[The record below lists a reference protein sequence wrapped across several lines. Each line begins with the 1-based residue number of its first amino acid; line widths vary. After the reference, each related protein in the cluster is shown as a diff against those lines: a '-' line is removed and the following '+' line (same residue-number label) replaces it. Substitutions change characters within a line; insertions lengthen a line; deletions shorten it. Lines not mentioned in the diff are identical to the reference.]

1 MKWNC
6 YDLFDHYNTEKNG
19 VPALKEQ
26 PIRTDA
32 VLERVQA
39 QTAAHSQPHKRSRIR
54 MTKWAAGIAAAAVL
68 VTGGTTLAAAA
79 GVGGLDAFFHSLI
92 GEETPENPEKLAALV
107 ATPDASFDSTNQD
120 VQFTLLGMYGDDS
133 QAMLSFQVTAKD
145 GTALQ
150 DGFKLRPYRAL
161 TAAARRWTAT
171 AKRQMSGKKTGH
183 ITSISVSTAPTCRAK
198 HWM

>member
-54 MTKWAAGIAAAAVL
+54 MTK
-68 VTGGTTLAAAA
+68 
-79 GVGGLDAFFHSLI
+79 
-92 GEETPENPEKLAALV
+92 
-107 ATPDASFDSTNQD
+107 
-120 VQFTLLGMYGDDS
+120 
-133 QAMLSFQVTAKD
+133 
-145 GTALQ
+145 
-150 DGFKLRPYRAL
+150 

-171 AKRQMSGKKTGH
+171 AKRQISGKKTGH

>member
-79 GVGGLDAFFHSLI
+79 GVGGLDAFFHSLT

-120 VQFTLLGMYGDDS
+120 VQFALLGMCGDDS

-150 DGFKLRPYRAL
+150 DGFKLP
-161 TAAARRWTAT
+161 
-171 AKRQMSGKKTGH
+171 
-183 ITSISVSTAPTCRAK
+183 IS
-198 HWM
+198 

>member
-54 MTKWAAGIAAAAVL
+54 M
-68 VTGGTTLAAAA
+68 
-79 GVGGLDAFFHSLI
+79 
-92 GEETPENPEKLAALV
+92 P
-107 ATPDASFDSTNQD
+107 
-120 VQFTLLGMYGDDS
+120 
-133 QAMLSFQVTAKD
+133 
-145 GTALQ
+145 
-150 DGFKLRPYRAL
+150 AL
-161 TAAARRWTAT
+161 TAPTRTYSLPCWECTATTARR
-171 AKRQMSGKKTGH
+171 
-183 ITSISVSTAPTCRAK
+183 C
-198 HWM
+198 

>member
-68 VTGGTTLAAAA
+68 VTGGTTLAGGCRCRRTGCLFSQSDRRGNA
-79 GVGGLDAFFHSLI
+79 G
-92 GEETPENPEKLAALV
+92 K
-107 ATPDASFDSTNQD
+107 
-120 VQFTLLGMYGDDS
+120 
-133 QAMLSFQVTAKD
+133 
-145 GTALQ
+145 
-150 DGFKLRPYRAL
+150 
-161 TAAARRWTAT
+161 
-171 AKRQMSGKKTGH
+171 SGKAGG
-183 ITSISVSTAPTCRAK
+183 ACRYAGCQL
-198 HWM
+198 

>member
-92 GEETPENPEKLAALV
+92 GEETPENPEKLAIAMSERHFGVGSDGLVLIMPSEAADFRMRMFNLDGSEGKMCGNASRCVGKYVYERGLTEKTTVAL
-107 ATPDASFDSTNQD
+107 
-120 VQFTLLGMYGDDS
+120 
-133 QAMLSFQVTAKD
+133 
-145 GTALQ
+145 
-150 DGFKLRPYRAL
+150 
-161 TAAARRWTAT
+161 
-171 AKRQMSGKKTGH
+171 
-183 ITSISVSTAPTCRAK
+183 
-198 HWM
+198 

>member
-39 QTAAHSQPHKRSRIR
+39 QTAA
-54 MTKWAAGIAAAAVL
+54 
-68 VTGGTTLAAAA
+68 
-79 GVGGLDAFFHSLI
+79 
-92 GEETPENPEKLAALV
+92 
-107 ATPDASFDSTNQD
+107 
-120 VQFTLLGMYGDDS
+120 
-133 QAMLSFQVTAKD
+133 
-145 GTALQ
+145 
-150 DGFKLRPYRAL
+150 
-161 TAAARRWTAT
+161 ARRWTAT
-171 AKRQMSGKKTGH
+171 AKRQISGKKTGH

>member
-79 GVGGLDAFFHSLI
+79 GVGGLDAF
-92 GEETPENPEKLAALV
+92 
-107 ATPDASFDSTNQD
+107 
-120 VQFTLLGMYGDDS
+120 
-133 QAMLSFQVTAKD
+133 
-145 GTALQ
+145 LQ
-150 DGFKLRPYRAL
+150 SD
-161 TAAARRWTAT
+161 RRGNAG
-171 AKRQMSGKKTGH
+171 KSGKAGG
-183 ITSISVSTAPTCRAK
+183 ACRYAGCQL
-198 HWM
+198 

>member
-1 MKWNC
+1 MICSITIIQKK
-6 YDLFDHYNTEKNG
+6 TG

-133 QAMLSFQVTAKD
+133 PGDAELSGDCQ
-145 GTALQ
+145 GRH
-150 DGFKLRPYRAL
+150 GI
-161 TAAARRWTAT
+161 ARTV
-171 AKRQMSGKKTGH
+171 SNCP
-183 ITSISVSTAPTCRAK
+183 IS
-198 HWM
+198 

>member
-120 VQFTLLGMYGDDS
+120 HTVCPAGN
-133 QAMLSFQVTAKD
+133 V
-145 GTALQ
+145 
-150 DGFKLRPYRAL
+150 
-161 TAAARRWTAT
+161 RR
-171 AKRQMSGKKTGH
+171 
-183 ITSISVSTAPTCRAK
+183 
-198 HWM
+198 